1 MARPT
6 KCRRIC
12 HMPLVQEFTP
22 TGQLEDEPIILN
34 LDEYEA
40 IRLMDREGMS
50 QQECSKRMGVA
61 RTTVQKIYET
71 ARRKVADALVEGR
84 PLKIQGGD
92 FQLCEGNDCLEQ
104 ECFKRYGHGCYCGK
118 HCCHHKQM

>member
-12 HMPLVQEFTP
+12 HMPLVQEFMP

-61 RTTVQKIYET
+61 RTPNSSAAISNTRTFSTPDSVPIICSML
-71 ARRKVADALVEGR
+71 D
-84 PLKIQGGD
+84 
-92 FQLCEGNDCLEQ
+92 
-104 ECFKRYGHGCYCGK
+104 
-118 HCCHHKQM
+118 